1 VPLYPKQPVQP
12 SAAHRTPLW
21 RTRTVA
27 AALLLSCG
35 LAFAQHPGTPAVEPP
50 RQTGGGG
57 GGVGIGINIDL
68 GSLFNAIKNATKK
81 DEQTKPPVLQKKAV
95 AVSSGNSGNYTVDW
109 VVQYANNTSLP
120 QTSVTVVDGPIATII
135 PGSVQPYPPVWVG
148 ATNANPPANNYAQW
162 FGAVVPPHGLITASL
177 VASSGMPTSPLAGS
191 GDGYQ
196 PIPYTRTSPPA
207 GRRFYFMAHHEDEN
221 ATVFNCINADGTK
234 CITSGTWPRKLP
246 SGNGGSSGT
255 VANNAEY
262 VIDSGM
268 MYYASQGSGG
278 MGIGC
283 FNLET
288 EVECGFTKFANY
300 GPLINGPWRVGN
312 ELYVAA
318 SDGALYCAKLTAGM
332 ASCLSS
338 GYLIPATSIKI
349 YSTSSSAYGTGY
361 LAGKVIG
368 SKLYITSKGDWSG
381 NQKYTNCFDSTT
393 KNACWNTAVPT
404 RGTAPFV
411 YQGEYHAGSNGN
423 YNVSN
428 FTYFDTAGVAIALC
442 TMTSTPTAKQT
453 CIDIATGSQKLGL
466 PVVFPGLGMGAGL
479 ETNIGNKTYFVR
491 SGYQPNAISA
501 IDDAWCW
508 NWTTQSGCTS
518 PGGKIAIAPVIT
530 GSSTGTYGSN
540 RDDQGC
546 VWSYGHARILWGFNP
561 ANIDSQTG
569 LAQPCESKL
578 GGTST
583 SVFQPL
589 QYCSGPKPFKWT
601 GVEIKSATLA
611 NFDKMIVKVI
621 DSSNNTVLLT
631 KDLKTTNTLLSDIT
645 SIDTQT
651 VSKPLKI
658 EVEYTP
664 KAGTSDKPYIE
675 VRYSAP
681 PPEFCFQSTHTCKQ
695 DKITNIVETPDPANP
710 SKIIS
715 VKVDVNKPQVCPIIE
730 PPPPVCGQVG
740 QPPCPLCGTATTPA
754 CPACGQPGQP
764 PCPACVLG
772 TPGCNPPPPVCT
784 PGTPNC
790 PIVIIGGGCTPGTFN
805 CPPRP
810 PVVRDPLCLTA
821 DCTTDKPKQSVAEE
835 YKEPKVSCVRK
846 PKPVAEEP
854 KKVAPKPRP
863 KPAVVAA
870 PVAVDPNAPPPPPK
884 PKPKPRPKP
893 VQAKP
898 AAEDDCE

>member
-1 VPLYPKQPVQP
+1 MPLYPKQKAQL

-95 AVSSGNSGNYTVDW
+95 SVSSGNSGNYTVDW

-135 PGSVQPYPPVWVG
+135 PGSLQQPPGWSG
-148 ATNANPPANNYAQW
+148 ATNANPPADNYAKW
-162 FGAVVPPHGLITASL
+162 TGAIVPPHGFMTATM
-177 VASSGMPTSPLAGS
+177 ATTGSGNIVVGGS
-191 GDGYQ
+191 GDGFH
-196 PIPYTRTSPPA
+196 PIPFVHST
-207 GRRFYFMAHHEDEN
+207 GRRTYIMNHH
-221 ATVFNCINADGTK
+221 ASAGLQSFICINMATGAACTAS
-234 CITSGTWPRKLP
+234 SGTWPRALP
-246 SGNGGSSGT
+246 FGDNSSNSSLTMGNNS
-255 VANNAEY
+255 EY
-262 VIDSGM
+262 VMDGSKF
-268 MYYASQGSGG
+268 YYPAQNLSKW
-278 MGIGC
+278 GIGC
-283 FNLET
+283 FDLET
-288 EVECGFTKFANY
+288 ETQCGYTALGTSSGSPNNRI
-300 GPLINGPWRVGN
+300 LQGPWRVGN
-312 ELYVAA
+312 ELYLADY
-318 SDGALYCAKLTAGM
+318 DGQMYCARIAVGMPACTGSNYKIPLTDIKLSVPSKLGKTDAVIENTR
-332 ASCLSS
+332 S
-338 GYLIPATSIKI
+338 GVHA
-349 YSTSSSAYGTGY
+349 ARV
-361 LAGKVIG
+361 AG
-368 SKLYITSKGDWSG
+368 SKLYITTLSG
-381 NQKYTNCFDSTT
+381 WEGELGITKSTNCLDSVT
-393 KNACWNTAVPT
+393 KRACWSYTTPT
-404 RGTAPFV
+404 KGTSPHT
-411 YQGEYHAGSNGN
+411 YLNPYGPLNL
-423 YNVSN
+423 SN
-428 FTYFDTAGVAIALC
+428 FIYYSNSGIAQAICSKIGVAPWQEC
-442 TMTSTPTAKQT
+442 TDLGTGLQTTLPRIFPSHPERTSLEVHVWPYSYFTYTGGPT
-453 CIDIATGSQKLGL
+453 
-466 PVVFPGLGMGAGL
+466 F
-479 ETNIGNKTYFVR
+479 TNKAF
-491 SGYQPNAISA
+491 
-501 IDDAWCW
+501 CW
-508 NWTTQSGCTS
+508 NW
-518 PGGKIAIAPVIT
+518 
-530 GSSTGTYGSN
+530 STGNYCNGTVDHIASTSAVSWDYGN
-540 RDDQGC
+540 NIDDRGC
-546 VWSYGHARILWGFNP
+546 IWTNGHYNQLWGYDP
-561 ANIDSQTG
+561 SNIDPVTKKA
-569 LAQPCESKL
+569 LPCAGDSGKA
-578 GGTST
+578 TK
-583 SVFQPL
+583 VFQPL
-589 QYCSGPKPFKWT
+589 TYCSGPKPFHWT

-611 NFDKMIVKVI
+611 NFDKVIVKVL
-621 DSSNNTVLLT
+621 DSTNNAVLLT
-631 KDLKTTNTLLSDIT
+631 KDLKIANTLLADIT
-645 SIDTQT
+645 SIDAQT
-651 VSKPLKI
+651 LSKPLKI

-675 VRYSAP
+675 VRYNAP
-681 PPEFCFQSTHTCKQ
+681 APEFCFQSTHTCKQ
-695 DKITNIVETPDPANP
+695 DKITNVVETPDPANP

-730 PPPPVCGQVG
+730 PPPPVCGQAG

-772 TPGCNPPPPVCT
+772 TPGCNPPPPVCI
-784 PGTPNC
+784 PGSPNC
-790 PIVIIGGGCTPGTFN
+790 PIVIIGGGCIPGTFN

-835 YKEPKVSCVRK
+835 YKEPKVSCARK